1 MLPRDFPSNR
11 CDCLGDMQPSAERPF
26 CLEDYLPFL
35 KSLADSEDE
44 SVLVGGL
51 AVAAWAELFLDE
63 KERHHF
69 DLPIFSKDIDLRGRK
84 MTCLALTKI
93 MQLDGAILGG
103 MVSATRK
110 NAPHMGRVFAASIT
124 WRDFKTSVEV
134 LERLPGLDS
143 GIANA
148 PVGTPLSPSDHLV
161 LLDPCSLFICKLH
174 AANTRPGGD
183 AGNDI
188 KHLAILARVIPRF
201 LEKLRATPVAEYDAK
216 QDVTR
221 LLRQIEDCEAG
232 RHPFHVPLPADEIA
246 RLCNALRR
254 HLG

>member
-1 MLPRDFPSNR
+1 
-11 CDCLGDMQPSAERPF
+11 MQPSAERPF

-35 KSLADSEDE
+35 KALAESEDE

-51 AVAAWAELFLDE
+51 AVSAWAEMFLDE
-63 KERHHF
+63 SERHHF

-103 MVSATRK
+103 VVTATRR
-110 NAPHMGRVFAASIT
+110 NAAHMGRVFAASIT
-124 WRDFKTSVEV
+124 WRNSRTSVEV
-134 LERLPGLDS
+134 LERLPGLDT
-143 GIANA
+143 GIADA
-148 PVGTPLSPSDHLV
+148 PVGTPLSPSDDLV

-174 AANTRPGGD
+174 AANTRPHGE

-188 KHLAILARVIPRF
+188 KHLAILARVIPQF
-201 LEKLRATPVAEYDAK
+201 LGKLRAKPVMEYDAK
-216 QDVTR
+216 EDVTR
-221 LLRQIEDCEAG
+221 LLRQIDDSQAG
-232 RHPFHVPLPADEIA
+232 RHPFKVPLSVEEIA
-246 RLCNALRR
+246 RLCDALRH

>member
-1 MLPRDFPSNR
+1 
-11 CDCLGDMQPSAERPF
+11 MQPSDQRPF

-35 KSLADSEDE
+35 KALVDSEDE

-51 AVAAWAELFLDE
+51 AVSAWAELFLDE
-63 KERHHF
+63 SERHQF

-103 MVSATRK
+103 IVAATRK

-124 WRDFKTSVEV
+124 WRNFKTSVEV

-143 GIANA
+143 GIADA
-148 PVGTPLSPSDHLV
+148 PVGTPLSPSAGLV

-174 AANTRPGGD
+174 AASTRPEGE
-183 AGNDI
+183 AGNDV
-188 KHLAILARVIPRF
+188 KHLSILARVVPRF
-201 LEKLRATPVAEYDAK
+201 LQKLRSTPLADYDGKEDAK
-216 QDVTR
+216 R
-221 LLRQIEDCEAG
+221 LLLQIEDSQAG
-232 RHPFHVPLPADEIA
+232 RHPFRVPLPADETI
-246 RLCNALRR
+246 RLCNALRQ
-254 HLG
+254 HLC

>member
-1 MLPRDFPSNR
+1 
-11 CDCLGDMQPSAERPF
+11 MQPSAERPF

-51 AVAAWAELFLDE
+51 AVSAWAELFLDE

-84 MTCLALTKI
+84 MTCMALTKI
-93 MQLDGAILGG
+93 MQLDGAILSG
-103 MVSATRK
+103 VVAATRK

-124 WRDFKTSVEV
+124 WRNFKTSVEV
-134 LERLPGLDS
+134 LELLPGLDS
-143 GIANA
+143 GIADA
-148 PVGTPLSPSDHLV
+148 PVGTPLSPSEDLV
-161 LLDPCSLFICKLH
+161 LLAPCSLFIFKLH
-174 AANTRPGGD
+174 AANTRPEGE
-183 AGNDI
+183 ANNDI

-201 LEKLRATPVAEYDAK
+201 LGKLRATPVAEYDAK

-221 LLRQIEDCEAG
+221 LFRQIEDCEAG
-232 RHPFHVPLPADEIA
+232 RHPFQVPLPADEIA
-246 RLCNALRR
+246 RLCDALRQ
-254 HLG
+254 HLA

>member
-1 MLPRDFPSNR
+1 
-11 CDCLGDMQPSAERPF
+11 MQPSAERPF

-51 AVAAWAELFLDE
+51 AVSAWAELFLDGL
-63 KERHHF
+63 ERHHF
-69 DLPIFSKDIDLRGRK
+69 ELPIFSKDIDFRGRK
-84 MTCLALTKI
+84 MTCLALTKL

-103 MVSATRK
+103 VVAATRR

-124 WRDFKTSVEV
+124 WRNFRTSVEV
-134 LERLPGLDS
+134 LERLPGLDT
-143 GIANA
+143 GIADA
-148 PVGTPLSPSDHLV
+148 PVGTPLSPSEDLI

-174 AANTRPGGD
+174 AANTRPEGE
-183 AGNDI
+183 ASNDI

-216 QDVTR
+216 EDVRR
-221 LLRQIEDCEAG
+221 LIRQIEDCEAG
-232 RHPFHVPLPADEIA
+232 RHPFRVPLPVDEIA
-246 RLCNALRR
+246 RLREALSQ